1 MPLLHQL
8 QQTSVTEGRREQE
21 EGRKRER
28 EKEYNST
35 QLNKIKQ
42 LSSQARIP
50 LDKNTLWQSM
60 HEWPHA
66 GKGYSDFALWSLG
79 LWKKIKTGRHKEQRE
94 NERCPVSPRVC
105 VCMHSILLWSG
116 LDDGSWAKYSHSS
129 PLSGLTGVR
138 CNDEKQHCYS
148 LCSSL
153 FTRQGQAG
161 AAVVVVSLGL
171 LTC

>member
-50 LDKNTLWQSM
+50 LDKNTL
-60 HEWPHA
+60 
-66 GKGYSDFALWSLG
+66 
-79 LWKKIKTGRHKEQRE
+79 
-94 NERCPVSPRVC
+94 
-105 VCMHSILLWSG
+105 
-116 LDDGSWAKYSHSS
+116 
-129 PLSGLTGVR
+129 
-138 CNDEKQHCYS
+138 
-148 LCSSL
+148 
-153 FTRQGQAG
+153 
-161 AAVVVVSLGL
+161 
-171 LTC
+171 